1 MRLWIGIITL
11 VAGLTLL
18 VSTRVEREHVPPW
31 MPRVAIAVTALGAS
45 TIVSTRPGI
54 YWSVSSMSFSL
65 VAIVLLIG
73 VIRETLRR

>member
-18 VSTRVEREHVPPW
+18 VSTRVEREHVPRW
-31 MPRVAIAVTALGAS
+31 MPRVALAVTSLGTGTIAS
-45 TIVSTRPGI
+45 TQPGI
-54 YWSVSSMSFSL
+54 GWSVSSMSFSL
-65 VAIVLLIG
+65 IAIVLLLS